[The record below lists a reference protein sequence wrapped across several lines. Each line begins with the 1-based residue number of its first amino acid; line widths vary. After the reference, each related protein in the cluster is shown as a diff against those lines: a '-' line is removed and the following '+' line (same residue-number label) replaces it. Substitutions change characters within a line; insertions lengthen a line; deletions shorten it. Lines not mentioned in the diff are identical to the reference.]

1 MFQTIIITDDSKT
14 ARMITKRCLE
24 IAGFQKSSFIEATD
38 GEEALQLAKDHP
50 VDLMVI
56 DLNMPKMD
64 GSSLLKRLKSS
75 PRLNHIPV
83 LVISSLISEAKEA
96 ELIEMGAFA
105 TLSKPI
111 SPAGLLKILNSL
123 TDSTEK
129 SEQSTWG

>member
-24 IAGFQKSSFIEATD
+24 IAGFQNSSFLEAKN
-38 GEEALQLAKDHP
+38 GEEALQMAKDNP

-64 GSSLLKRLKSS
+64 GGSLLKRLKSS

-83 LVISSLISEAKEA
+83 LVISSLVSEAKEA
-96 ELIEMGAFA
+96 ELKELGAFA
-105 TLSKPI
+105 ALSKPI
-111 SPAGLLKILNSL
+111 SPAGLSKILNSL
-123 TDSTEK
+123 

>member
-1 MFQTIIITDDSKT
+1 MLQTIIITDDSTT

-24 IAGFQKSSFIEATD
+24 IAGFQKSSFLEAKD
-38 GEEALQLAKDHP
+38 GEEALQLAKDNP

-64 GSSLLKRLKSS
+64 GSSLLKHIKSS

-83 LVISSLISEAKEA
+83 LVISSLISQSKEL
-96 ELIEMGAFA
+96 ELKEMGAFA

-111 SPAGLLKILNSL
+111 SPAGLSKILNSL
-123 TDSTEK
+123 SNATEK
-129 SEQSTWG
+129 LEQSTWD